1 MTNVLT
7 TLPRALIFLLA
18 LGAAPIEDGRVE
30 VPVDA
35 NGSVAVSK
43 IVAALAEATGQI
55 VRPPD
60 ADVSLPIRGLPGA
73 LGRTLLGECLGDD
86 VHLEFGRNAVV
97 FRFPSNLGRGD
108 DRAAW
113 RSRLEQ
119 LAAKAEEAAGKR
131 LHHALRARE
140 SYRPND
146 PSRPT
151 ICLVHGINSS
161 SGGFVHMIPWL
172 EGAGYG
178 IVFFDYPYNQRLDRS
193 CEEFRADW
201 LAFRERVGERRPW
214 TVLTHSMGAL
224 LARSYIEGPGRRAG
238 DVDSL
243 IMIAP
248 VNQGANVAR
257 IQPLWRMISGMK
269 ALGEN
274 RVSRAMAELS
284 EGDGQSAKDMLPGS
298 PFLNRLNRNP
308 PNEAV
313 AYHIIA
319 GDAGVL
325 SAEDRKQ
332 IESRLED
339 VARGS
344 GFLAPLTRLA
354 TGEVA
359 PLLDELTDG
368 TGDGCVAVE
377 RTRIPGGPEPVIL
390 HANHAELIRAPLLY
404 ADPGPVVSMPQILRW
419 LKEDHAARRPPSDR
433 GAAGPAADR

>member
-1 MTNVLT
+1 MTHVLT
-7 TLPRALIFLLA
+7 TLSRALILLA
-18 LGAAPIEDGRVE
+18 TIGAAPLEDRRVE
-30 VPVDA
+30 VPLDD
-35 NGSVAVSK
+35 NGGASVSK
-43 IVAALAEATGQI
+43 IIEALAEATGQA
-55 VRPPD
+55 VRPPE

-73 LGRTLLGECLGDD
+73 LGRALLKDCLGDE
-86 VHLEFGRNAVV
+86 VHLEFSRAAIV
-97 FRFPSNLGRGD
+97 FRFPASLGRD
-108 DRAAW
+108 DDQAAW
-113 RSRLEQ
+113 RGRMEQ
-119 LAAKAEEAAGKR
+119 LAAKAEEAADR
-131 LHHALRARE
+131 RSRHALTALD

-146 PSRPT
+146 PNRPT

-161 SGGFVHMIPWL
+161 SEGFVHMIPWL
-172 EGAGYG
+172 EEAGYG
-178 IVFFDYPYNQRLDRS
+178 IVVFDYPYNQKLDQS

-201 LAFRERVGERRPW
+201 TAFRAKVGERRPW

-257 IQPLWRMISGMK
+257 VQPLWRMISGMK
-269 ALGEN
+269 AIGEN
-274 RVSRAMAELS
+274 RVSRAMAELA
-284 EGDGQSAKDMLPGS
+284 EGDGQSAQDMLPGS
-298 PFLNRLNRNP
+298 PFLKRLNSNP

-319 GDAGVL
+319 GDSGVL
-325 SAEDRKQ
+325 TAEDRRQ
-332 IESRLED
+332 IEARLED

-368 TGDGCVAVE
+368 TGDGCVTVA
-377 RTRIPGGPEPVIL
+377 RTRISGGPDPVIL
-390 HANHAELIRAPLLY
+390 HANHAELIRAPLLF

-419 LKEDHAARRPPSDR
+419 LKQDHK
-433 GAAGPAADR
+433 